1 LQFDCFSSTNAFKHT
16 PYPFLEEI
24 ICSKRFDFAKSQD
37 GCLLGIASLLLLL
50 LLLLLW
56 LLCLR
61 CQLCL
66 VGAVVTL

>member
-1 LQFDCFSSTNAFKHT
+1 
-16 PYPFLEEI
+16 LEEI
-24 ICSKRFDFAKSQD
+24 ICSKRFEFAQSQD

-50 LLLLLW
+50 LLLLLLW

-61 CQLCL
+61 CLLCL